1 VSVFYSYVK
10 GKWRKSEGTSGRR
23 RGGRGR
29 ERERERRRRSFVV

>member
-10 GKWRKSEGTSGRR
+10 GKWRKSEGTSGRW